1 MFWEAKCA
9 WAIFV
14 IASIL
19 RVFIKFRWHGQK
31 LTKGPTTTTEVR
43 DGMNFCDPLMKI
55 LKSDKMKSVPRN
67 GYEINFVICEAHEIC
82 QPLSNKGDLAEIGY
96 SFLNLLKD
104 SYRNGRNIPTLTFEN
119 LKPLEIIKK
128 SFQHIFNIF
137 KVA

>member
-1 MFWEAKCA
+1 
-9 WAIFV
+9 
-14 IASIL
+14 
-19 RVFIKFRWHGQK
+19 
-31 LTKGPTTTTEVR
+31 
-43 DGMNFCDPLMKI
+43 MKI

-82 QPLSNKGDLAEIGY
+82 QPLSSKDDLAEIGY

-104 SYRNGRNIPTLTFEN
+104 SYRNGRNTPTLTFEN

-128 SFQHIFNIF
+128 SFQHNFNIF